1 MSIFMSI
8 DFFACSQFVSEV
20 QTCVHSKHCLYHLR
34 RDNVCR
40 RLPRWLL
47 GHAWESCSH
56 DGDLLNRIDE
66 ANLLVHKLQAL
77 VDFDTHCRCGWKK
90 CTQHNSG
97 GTARVQTVGEADKL
111 QTIICMLMT
120 LLTAAKDGILVK
132 LELTGTP
139 AAWACLW
146 HQLFISA
153 MLRARWFQWH
163 PKGVLILRESGFV
176 SVKCHQSLKHLIF
189 RQPQCDFGTWCV
201 F

>member
-132 LELTGTP
+132 LELTGITRCMSLFVASTFHFSNAEGEMVPMTP
-139 AAWACLW
+139 
-146 HQLFISA
+146 QG
-153 MLRARWFQWH
+153 RPDPQGKWF
-163 PKGVLILRESGFV
+163 
-176 SVKCHQSLKHLIF
+176 C
-189 RQPQCDFGTWCV
+189 QCEIITNP
-201 F
+201 